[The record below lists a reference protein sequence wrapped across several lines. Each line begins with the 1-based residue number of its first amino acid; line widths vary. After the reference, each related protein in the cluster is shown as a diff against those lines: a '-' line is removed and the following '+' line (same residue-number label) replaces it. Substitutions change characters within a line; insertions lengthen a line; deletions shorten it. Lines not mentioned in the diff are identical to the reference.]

1 MNSQLENYIRT
12 YDARVLNNREWVFF
26 DDPEKQG
33 VARVWY
39 GNIHDAEQ
47 GSYIEVPVCTYS
59 DYSGTTVERSNCQSF
74 LRIFAEHLG
83 KDVWELCGGF
93 NTTGVLIRTSLYENN
108 PEVKEVIDGLFDYP
122 LINEEDY
129 SELELEL
136 EQVSWDTWLEYE
148 LKSLLEQKEIE
159 YNEETL
165 QQDFYYVA
173 DDIAEYFIHEDAN
186 CPYFRT
192 EKVVDAWVESLA
204 KRSKDENNN

>member
-1 MNSQLENYIRT
+1 MNSQLESDLRSYECQEIK
-12 YDARVLNNREWVFF
+12 NREWTVF

-39 GNIHDAEQ
+39 GDIHDAEQ
-47 GSYIEVPVCTYS
+47 GDYIEVPDCTYS
-59 DYSGTTVERSNCQSF
+59 DYSGCTVQRSNCQSF

-83 KDVWELCGGF
+83 KDMWELYGGYG
-93 NTTGVLIRTSLYENN
+93 TTGVLIRTSLYENN
-108 PEVKEVIDGLFDYP
+108 PEVKEVIDGIFDYP
-122 LINEEDY
+122 LIDEEDL
-129 SELELEL
+129 SELEFEL

-148 LKSLLEQKEIE
+148 LKSLLEKAGIE

-165 QQDFYYVA
+165 QRDFYYVA

-204 KRSKDENNN
+204 KRSKDENSN